1 MSIPRLAVPV
11 LGVVAAVA
19 LVVAGVSSASAST
32 TSPVLSVAPAYPDPT
47 VPTGASYFVHSV
59 VPGGTWASEVA
70 VVNTTGAAV
79 TAWVDPVDGITSIR
93 TGAVYASRTV
103 ARAGAA
109 LWITPSVSTIRV
121 GALSRAT
128 VGFIVRVPK
137 DASAGDHVGGI
148 AFETQS
154 PGSPSAQPSGG
165 TVVTT
170 VLRSVVAVQVVV
182 PGPASFQL
190 HLYGASVRAVAST
203 GTSGLDIDMADVG
216 GLIGRPHLTIIL
228 SGPSGYS
235 RSLAVQLDTMLPGDR
250 ITDEF
255 LWPDALPAGD
265 YRVSITE
272 DGGGRQG
279 IPFLAVSHLGSAL
292 RPLVPGPSAVAPIAA
307 PSRMSTAPPVVV
319 AAAVTCASA
328 IALAVAV
335 VMLRRRRQVCL
346 HCQRAVVRR
355 RLVSINGLDEIGGC
369 TGCAVRVQNSGVG
382 RLCHACLRSHLRPYK
397 KRVSPHSGVETGRSD
412 PGEL

>member
-1 MSIPRLAVPV
+1 M
-11 LGVVAAVA
+11 VAAVA
-19 LVVAGVSSASAST
+19 SLVTGVASASAST
-32 TSPVLSVAPAYPDPT
+32 TAPVLSVAPAYPDPS
-47 VPTGASYFVHSV
+47 VPTGASYFVHAV

-70 VVNTTGAAV
+70 VVNTTDVAI

-103 ARAGAA
+103 TRAGAA

-128 VGFIVRVPK
+128 VGFIVRVPA
-137 DASAGDHVGGI
+137 DALAGDHLGGI

-154 PGSPSAQPSGG
+154 PGSASAQPSGG

-170 VLRSVVAVQVVV
+170 VLRSVVAVEVVV

-190 HLYGASVRAVAST
+190 HVYGASVRAVAST
-203 GTSGLDIDMADVG
+203 GTSGLDVDMADVG
-216 GLIGRPHLTIIL
+216 GLLGRPHLTIIL

-255 LWPDALPAGD
+255 LWPDVLLAGD

-272 DGGGRQG
+272 DGGGRHG
-279 IPFLAVSHLGSAL
+279 IPFLTVSHLGSAL
-292 RPLVPGPSAVAPIAA
+292 RPLVPRPSTVAPRAA
-307 PSRMSTAPPVVV
+307 AARLFT
-319 AAAVTCASA
+319 AAAVVIAAAVICALA
-328 IALAVAV
+328 IALAVVV

-346 HCQRAVVRR
+346 HCQRAVGRR
-355 RLVSINGLDEIGGC
+355 RLVSINRLDEIGGC
-369 TGCAVRVQNSGVG
+369 TPCAVRVQNSGAG
-382 RLCHACLRSHLRPYK
+382 RLCHTCLRSHLRPYV
-397 KRVSPHSGVETGRSD
+397 RGAA
-412 PGEL
+412 